1 METARTEELS
11 PLEVVEL
18 EALLEPFCPVADR
31 FGSYHSWDC
40 LPECHICQDLLLKNG
55 GTA

>member
-1 METARTEELS
+1 METEELS

-18 EALLEPFCPVADR
+18 EALLEPFCPVAAD
-31 FGSYHSWDC
+31 FGQYEPWA
-40 LPECHICQDLLLKNG
+40 CHPQCRICFDLLLKNG